1 MAKTATVKNPSIS
14 KEEIIEQ
21 AYIDYVLTQNEEP
34 KSVFDFAKKIQ
45 MTEGE
50 FYKYFSSFSSIK
62 KTIWNDLTEKAIDE
76 VKLQQSWTAYTSREK
91 MLSFFYA
98 YVELLK
104 GHRSFII
111 YCLNNKE
118 TKISTP
124 SFLSGTK
131 ELFLNFSEEVINEG
145 LASGELADRKFFAQ
159 KYKDGL
165 WIQLAFILNFWVED
179 DSDSFEKTDE
189 AIERGVQLTFDLFQ
203 RSPLD
208 QIFEYGKFL
217 ARNGKLKEKMR
228 F

>member
-1 MAKTATVKNPSIS
+1 MAKTASVKTPEIS
-14 KEEIIEQ
+14 KEEIIED

-34 KSVFDFAKKIQ
+34 KSVFDFAKKLQI
-45 MTEGE
+45 TEAE
-50 FYKYFSSFSSIK
+50 FYNYFSSFAAIK
-62 KTIWNDLTEKAIDE
+62 KSIWNDLTIKAIGQ
-76 VKLQQSWTAYTSREK
+76 VKLQPTWDSYNSREK

-104 GHRSFII
+104 SQRSFII
-111 YCLNNKE
+111 YCLNNKK

-124 SFLSGTK
+124 VFLNGTK
-131 ELFLNFSEEVINEG
+131 ELFLDFSEEVINEG

-165 WIQLAFILNFWVED
+165 WIQLSFILNFWIED
-179 DSDSFEKTDE
+179 DSDGFEKTDE
-189 AIERGVQLTFDLFQ
+189 AIERGVQLTFDLYQ

-217 ARNGKLKEKMR
+217 ARNVKLKEKMGI
-228 F
+228 